1 MASQQTISVLLSGA
15 IAMGFAAAA
24 LFFLRFWWES
34 RDRLFL
40 MFAIAL
46 FVLSA
51 GRIILSLLYDLQE
64 ERILLYLIR
73 LAGFLI
79 ILGAIVDK
87 NFRRT

>member
-1 MASQQTISVLLSGA
+1 
-15 IAMGFAAAA
+15 MGFAAAG

-46 FVLSA
+46 FVLST
-51 GRIILSLLYDLQE
+51 GRIVLSLLYDLQE

-73 LAGFLI
+73 LAGFVI
-79 ILGAIVDK
+79 ILVAIADK
-87 NFRRT
+87 NFRRS

>member
-1 MASQQTISVLLSGA
+1 MASPLATLLSGA
-15 IAMGFAAAA
+15 IAMGFAAAG

-51 GRIILSLLYDLQE
+51 GRIVLSLLYDLQE

-73 LAGFLI
+73 LTGFVI
-79 ILGAIVDK
+79 ILVAIADK

>member
-1 MASQQTISVLLSGA
+1 MVNAIHILSGA
-15 IAMGFAAAA
+15 IAMGFAAAGI
-24 LFFLRFWWES
+24 FFLRFWWES

-40 MFAIAL
+40 LFAIAL

-51 GRIILSLLYDLQE
+51 GRLVLSLLYDLGE

-73 LAGFLI
+73 LAGFVI
-79 ILGAIVDK
+79 ILFAIVDK